1 MLGLIYVTLCFVQK
15 TISEAFFMKIGII
28 TGGGDA
34 PGLNGIIESV
44 GRTILA
50 RGGQVLGI
58 RNGFEGIFEKRTG
71 DITEKKL
78 HGLHAQAG
86 TFLGASNKSAIDGRE
101 AEFVKSYK
109 ELGLDGLIVAGGDG
123 TFRGI
128 SRVRED
134 VKVIGVP
141 KTIDNDLSGT
151 DVCFGFDTACTVV
164 ADALEALWHTAE
176 AHDRIFFVEAMGRTA
191 GWIAL
196 GGGLAAYAD
205 AILIPEIPIDQVAL
219 LQFVK
224 EKRKRQKALMIVVA
238 EGAAPLGGEATVAF
252 RVEGHTENV
261 RLGGVSQVLARWL
274 EAETG
279 FEARHVVLG
288 HLQRSHA
295 PTTADRLLTLE
306 MGVRAATLAL
316 EKQWNRAVVYRN
328 GKLDDCPIEDVM
340 GPARTVP
347 PDHHW
352 VRKARSLGIFI

>member
-1 MLGLIYVTLCFVQK
+1 
-15 TISEAFFMKIGII
+15 MKIGII

-50 RGGQVLGI
+50 KGGQVLGI
-58 RNGFEGIFEKRTG
+58 RNGFEGIFERRTIE
-71 DITEKKL
+71 ITEKAL

-101 AEFVKSYK
+101 ADFIKGYK
-109 ELGLDGLIVAGGDG
+109 DLGLHGLIVAGGDG
-123 TFRGI
+123 TFRGV
-128 SRVRED
+128 SRVREE
-134 VKVIGVP
+134 VNVIGVP

-196 GGGLAAYAD
+196 GGGLASYAD
-205 AILIPEIPIDQVAL
+205 AILIPEIPFSPDDL
-219 LQFVK
+219 LDFVK

-238 EGAAPLGGEATVAF
+238 EGAAPIGGKATVAF
-252 RVEGHTENV
+252 HVEGHTEHD
-261 RLGGVSQVLARWL
+261 RLGGVSQTLSRWL
-274 EAETG
+274 EAKTG

-288 HLQRSHA
+288 HLQRSQA
-295 PTTADRLLTLE
+295 PTTSDRLLTLE

-316 EKQWNRAVVYRN
+316 NETWNKAVVYRN
-328 GKLDDCPIEDVM
+328 GKLDECPIEDVM
-340 GPARTVP
+340 GPARVVP